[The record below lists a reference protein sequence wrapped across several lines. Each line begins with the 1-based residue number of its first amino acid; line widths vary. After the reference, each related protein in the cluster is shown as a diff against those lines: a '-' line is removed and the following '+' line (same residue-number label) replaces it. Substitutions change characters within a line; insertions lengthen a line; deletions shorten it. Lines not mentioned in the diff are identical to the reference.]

1 MHWRVLLAT
10 VFAFATVAVAA
21 EPDSRAARLKAIE
34 ADVASAGAA
43 LKAAHARMSDRIQ
56 DDAAVER
63 LSQALVQKRQAA
75 YDVVLQIAKED
86 PASDVGFDA
95 LEWLLLHGID
105 RQPAAG
111 ATALQLMARHH
122 AANPR
127 IARAAAGIAL
137 HPPYGLPGPQEKSI
151 PRYSD
156 AYAPAMDLL
165 KAVAATNPDR
175 AARGQAALGLA
186 MQSKRLYQFFQYQ
199 GRPNI
204 DGSRSQAARALNDV
218 IKDYGDCPLMSP
230 TPGYPTIGDRARA
243 ELFEMERLQPGSP
256 APEIAGEDLD
266 GVKFKLSDY
275 RGKVVLLVFWASWCG
290 PCMAEVP
297 HVRELLEQR
306 FKDKP
311 FAVVG
316 VNADADAAQ
325 ARHAVASHHIPW
337 RSLWNGPDGA
347 YGPIDTQWNL
357 HSLPTVYLLDPE
369 GVIRYAYLSGDEL
382 DKPVAKLVAEVETES
397 STGRVPAN
405 ATSPGHGAAGRSS
418 D

>member
-1 MHWRVLLAT
+1 MHWRVLLAA
-10 VFAFATVAVAA
+10 VFAFATFAVAA
-21 EPDSRAARLKAIE
+21 ESGSRADRLKAIA
-34 ADVASAGAA
+34 ADVASAEAA
-43 LKAAHARMSDRIQ
+43 LKAAHAQMPDRSQ
-56 DDAAVER
+56 DDAAVEL
-63 LSQALVQKRQAA
+63 LSKALTQKRRAA
-75 YDVVLQIAKED
+75 LDTVLQIAKED

-95 LEWLLLHGID
+95 LEWLLLNGINT
-105 RQPAAG
+105 RPSAG

-122 AANPR
+122 AADPR
-127 IARAAAGIAL
+127 IALAAAVIAL

-151 PRYSD
+151 ARYSV

-175 AARGQAALGLA
+175 AARSHAALGLA
-186 MQSKRLYQFFQYQ
+186 LQPKRLYQFLQYH
-199 GRPNI
+199 GRRDL
-204 DGSRSQAARALNDV
+204 DGFRSQAERAFNDV
-218 IKDYGDCPLMSP
+218 INDYGDCPLMSP

-243 ELFEMERLQPGSP
+243 ELFEMEHLQPGSA

-266 GVKFKLSDY
+266 GTQFKLSDY

-297 HVRELLEQR
+297 HERELLGR

-325 ARHAVASHHIPW
+325 ARRAVASHYIPW
-337 RSLWNGPDGA
+337 RSFWNGPDGA

-357 HSLPTVYLLDPE
+357 HALPTVYLIDPQ
-369 GVIRYAYLSGDEL
+369 GVIRYAYLNGEEL
-382 DKPVAKLVAEVETES
+382 DKPAAKLVTES
-397 STGRVPAN
+397 ENSKERAPAN
-405 ATSPGHGAAGRSS
+405 AISPARGVAGRSS
-418 D
+418 N